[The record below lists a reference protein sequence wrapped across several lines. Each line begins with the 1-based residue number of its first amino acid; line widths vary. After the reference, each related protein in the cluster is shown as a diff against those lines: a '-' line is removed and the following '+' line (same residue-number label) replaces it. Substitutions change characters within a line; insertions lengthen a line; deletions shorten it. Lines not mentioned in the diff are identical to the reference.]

1 MKYCQG
7 KMAKSYNVSINQKIA
22 HTIKWMSCV
31 SKSMH
36 DYYVVGDLST
46 LQITAHLG
54 ILHPLG
60 KLKLRM
66 ASTHPMNLITSQSK
80 HYVRKELDFH

>member
-1 MKYCQG
+1 MDELCLQ
-7 KMAKSYNVSINQKIA
+7 IN
-22 HTIKWMSCV
+22 
-31 SKSMH
+31 

>member
-7 KMAKSYNVSINQKIA
+7 KMAKSYNISINQKMDELCLQIN
-22 HTIKWMSCV
+22 
-31 SKSMH
+31 

-80 HYVRKELDFH
+80 HYVRKDIDFH

>member
-1 MKYCQG
+1 MDELCLQ
-7 KMAKSYNVSINQKIA
+7 IN
-22 HTIKWMSCV
+22 
-31 SKSMH
+31 

-54 ILHPLG
+54 ILHLLG

-80 HYVRKELDFH
+80 RYVRKELDFH

>member
-7 KMAKSYNVSINQKIA
+7 KMAKSYNISINQKMDELCLQIN
-22 HTIKWMSCV
+22 
-31 SKSMH
+31 